1 MLSNELKSY
10 IASAKGLPFFYVVGD
25 DDYCAVLD
33 ELKHS
38 GLSVIRNSDFCI
50 NPDRYPSIEELIDYF
65 RTSDVDYRDNKFVVV
80 GLGESLALRGG
91 EEATAE
97 LMTLKSTTLGNA
109 RVVLLLRAVASQAIE
124 VINNDKKILGQQRA
138 FISENALSNLSV
150 TSVKHDVG
158 IEMPDGIKALLH
170 DLEDGAMGNRLVR
183 TSLPLSSAIIPINV
197 VDNAHSALK
206 HVLKGFNL
214 PQKLGTDEFWNR
226 LLQDIGKCNNQLSYV
241 FEKYDID
248 NNCFND
254 FYNTVSAHEYKN
266 WLFFIWLKTNSDAI
280 PSMYLKEVVAHTDSF
295 EDFKSNILNVI
306 IGINHVDK
314 RFERYYKERKQ
325 LVKDFPES
333 DVAGFIKAN
342 EEDPSESIYKLT
354 DNTLLEKKAII
365 KWLSMH
371 GKTDALEIIYP
382 ALNDYLKKY
391 FFSGTLIDS
400 ELTEYYDQYKKQ
412 KISNKISDSFM
423 DLVYAYASNH
433 IYTKLPTRN
442 NVIKALPNKEHTQ
455 LYWIDA
461 LGVEYMSYFSALAKK
476 KGLSMKVDF
485 ATAQLPSITSMN
497 KQFYDEWTGGKKY
510 KEERLDD
517 IKHNDS
523 GGYYFTEEESPIHL
537 AAELEVIAKAM
548 DTAATELAMHHCQ
561 SFVIASD
568 HGASRLA
575 VIKKQ
580 EEKYESDT
588 KGEHSGRCCKEFD
601 GCDLPNIIPENGY
614 IVLSDYGRFKGS
626 RAANVEVHGG
636 ASLEEII
643 VPVISLSL
651 KKQSG
656 ITITVLNPNDIF
668 ADRHLGITVNVYIS
682 DVDHPNE
689 ISMIVGDKKYIGE
702 TQDGTHFSF
711 IMADSKRAKTF
722 DAEIYDSSDLI
733 GKIKFTAKG
742 KTGSVNSDFEDL
754 F

>member
-25 DDYCAVLD
+25 DDYCSVLD

-38 GLSVIRNSDFCI
+38 GLSVIRASDFCI
-50 NPDRYPSIEELIDYF
+50 NPDRFPSIEELIDYF

-80 GLGESLALRGG
+80 GLGESLALRGY
-91 EEATAE
+91 EEATTE
-97 LMTLKSTTLGNA
+97 LMTLKNTTLGNA

-138 FISENALSNLSV
+138 FISENTLSNLSV
-150 TSVKHDVG
+150 TAIKQDLG
-158 IEMPDGIKALLH
+158 LKIPNGIKALLH
-170 DLEDGAMGNRLVR
+170 DLEDGISGNCLVK
-183 TSLPLSSAIIPINV
+183 TSLPLTNAIIPVDV
-197 VDNAHSALK
+197 VDNAYAALK
-206 HVLKGFNL
+206 LLQHGFNL

-226 LLQDIGKCNNQLSYV
+226 LLKDAGKNNNQLSTV
-241 FEKYDID
+241 FEKNNID
-248 NNCFND
+248 KDCLND
-254 FYNTVSAHEYKN
+254 FYNTVSGHEYKN
-266 WLFFIWLKTNSDAI
+266 WLFFIWVKMNVESVH
-280 PSMYLKEVVAHTDSF
+280 SSYLKEVIEHTDSF
-295 EDFKSNILNVI
+295 EEFKNNILNYI
-306 IGINHVDK
+306 IGINHADK
-314 RFERYYKERKQ
+314 RFARYYKERKM

-333 DVAGFIKAN
+333 DIASFIKAN
-342 EEDPSESIYKLT
+342 EADPSESIYKLT
-354 DNTLLEKKAII
+354 DNTLLEKKTII

-371 GKTDALEIIYP
+371 GKTDALETIYP

-391 FFSGTLIDS
+391 LFSGTLIDS
-400 ELTEYYDQYKKQ
+400 ELTEYFDKYKKQ
-412 KISNKISDSFM
+412 KVGNKIYDGFM
-423 DLVYAYASNH
+423 NLVYAYASNH

-442 NVIKALPNKEHTQ
+442 NIIKALPNKEHTQ

-461 LGVEYMSYFSALAKK
+461 LGVEYMSYISALAKK
-476 KGLSMKVDF
+476 KGLSIKVNF
-485 ATAQLPSITSMN
+485 ATAQLPSITSIN
-497 KQFYDEWTGGKKY
+497 KQFYEEWTGKKY
-510 KEERLDD
+510 KEELLDD
-517 IKHNDS
+517 IKHNDN
-523 GGYYFTEEESPIHL
+523 GGYYFTEEEYPIHL

-548 DTAATELAMHHCQ
+548 DIAATELAMHHCQ

-588 KGEHSGRCCKEFD
+588 KGEHSGRCCKEFE
-601 GCDLPNIIPENGY
+601 GCDLTNIIPENGY

-689 ISMIVGDKKYIGE
+689 VLMVVGDKKYIGE

-711 IMADSKRAKTF
+711 TMADSKRAKTF